1 MESVTAAVITVVA
14 LCTGGLVGSFLRHR
28 LPDHHLRDDSKEVI
42 KMASGMI
49 ATLVAL
55 VVGLLVSSAKSSF
68 DDANDVIT
76 QAGAKAI
83 LLDRALRRYGPEA
96 TPIRTRMKEAIQSAV
111 DRLWPKPGETQ
122 TGMAAIEHGTGM
134 DEIQTMIE
142 HLAPNDEAHR
152 LIRTDALEICTD
164 LVRSRWLLIEKTQS
178 SLPLPFLAILIFWLT
193 VLFVSLGLLAPRNA
207 TTVVCLV
214 VCAVSMAA
222 AIVLLIEM
230 DQPMEGLIKASPGP
244 LVKALAVIG
253 R

>member
-1 MESVTAAVITVVA
+1 MESVTTAVITVAA
-14 LCTGGLVGSFLRHR
+14 LCAGALVGSFLRHR
-28 LPDHHLRDDSKEVI
+28 LPGHHLRDDSKEVI

-111 DRLWPKPGETQ
+111 DRLWPKPGATQ
-122 TGMAAIEHGTGM
+122 TGIAAIEHGTGM

-142 HLAPNDEAHR
+142 HLAPSDEAHR

-207 TTVVCLV
+207 TTVVCLL

-230 DQPMEGLIKASPGP
+230 DQPLEGLIKASPGP
-244 LVKALAVIG
+244 LLKALSVIG
-253 R
+253 G